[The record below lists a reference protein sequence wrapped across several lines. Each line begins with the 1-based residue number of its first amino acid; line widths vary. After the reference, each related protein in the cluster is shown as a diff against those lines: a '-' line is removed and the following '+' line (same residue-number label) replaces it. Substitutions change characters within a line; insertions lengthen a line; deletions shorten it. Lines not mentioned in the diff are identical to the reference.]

1 MAIRIYNNEIKVPVF
16 ERRKMKVCMKELVEK
31 EGKKLGGINYIFV
44 SDEDLLEINKK
55 FLDHDFYT
63 DVISFDYSHDGIVEG
78 EIYMSIDR
86 IIENA
91 QKMKIACSE
100 EIYRICVHGL
110 LHLLSYSDGNS
121 DEKEEMTRKE
131 NEFLENWKN

>member
-78 EIYMSIDR
+78 EIYMSID
-86 IIENA
+86 
-91 QKMKIACSE
+91 KIGRAH
-100 EIYRICVHGL
+100 V
-110 LHLLSYSDGNS
+110 
-121 DEKEEMTRKE
+121 
-131 NEFLENWKN
+131 